1 MLNSIDNDNEDDIA
15 SLLVDSDTEFGV
27 LSDNAAGRKGMP
39 SFPADKD
46 MSRGEM
52 KIFRSPAASAVA
64 STAINVVKWIDNK
77 AVHVITSAN
86 SCEKVET
93 VLRRVKGKATKT
105 PFPCRK

>member
-1 MLNSIDNDNEDDIA
+1 
-15 SLLVDSDTEFGV
+15 
-27 LSDNAAGRKGMP
+27 MP

-52 KIFRSPAASAVA
+52 KIFQSYAASAVA

-86 SCEKVET
+86 SWEKSKQSREE
-93 VLRRVKGKATKT
+93 
-105 PFPCRK
+105 

>member
-1 MLNSIDNDNEDDIA
+1 
-15 SLLVDSDTEFGV
+15 
-27 LSDNAAGRKGMP
+27 MP

-64 STAINVVKWIDNK
+64 STATNVVKWIDNK
-77 AVHVITSAN
+77 PVHVITSAN

-105 PFPCRK
+105 SFPCPKVIKSYMGGVDLHDRL

>member
-1 MLNSIDNDNEDDIA
+1 
-15 SLLVDSDTEFGV
+15 
-27 LSDNAAGRKGMP
+27 MP

-46 MSRGEM
+46 MARGEM

-64 STAINVVKWIDNK
+64 STTINVVKWIDNK

-105 PFPCRK
+105 SFPCPEVIKSYNAYMGESTCTTDSV